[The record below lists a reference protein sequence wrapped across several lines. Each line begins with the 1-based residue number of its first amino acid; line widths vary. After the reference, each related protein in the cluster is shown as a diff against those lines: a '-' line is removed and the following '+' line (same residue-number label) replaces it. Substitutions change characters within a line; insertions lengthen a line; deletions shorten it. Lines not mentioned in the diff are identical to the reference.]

1 MSLELNG
8 EIIEIEDDDTLTP
21 PEGARSPPNR
31 TGNLSMINKGI
42 QCNLIRK
49 RQYIRKNTGY
59 KNIAQRS
66 NGTFQVQMV
75 VRGIR
80 YQKTVKT
87 LELAQEIVSKW
98 REEFSK

>member
-1 MSLELNG
+1 MSFELNG
-8 EIIEIEDDDTLTP
+8 EIIEIEDDDNI
-21 PEGARSPPNR
+21 SPPILDSKDR
-31 TGNLSMINKGI
+31 KPLLSMINKGT

-59 KNIAQRS
+59 KNIVQRS

-75 VRGIR
+75 VRGTR

-87 LELAQEIVSKW
+87 LELAQDLVSKW

>member
-1 MSLELNG
+1 ML
-8 EIIEIEDDDTLTP
+8 
-21 PEGARSPPNR
+21 RS
-31 TGNLSMINKGI
+31 
-42 QCNLIRK
+42 
-49 RQYIRKNTGY
+49 Y

-75 VRGIR
+75 VKGTR

>member
-1 MSLELNG
+1 
-8 EIIEIEDDDTLTP
+8 
-21 PEGARSPPNR
+21 
-31 TGNLSMINKGI
+31 MINKGT

-49 RQYIRKNTGY
+49 RQYIRKKNTGY

-75 VRGIR
+75 VRGTR

-87 LELAQEIVSKW
+87 LELAQELVSKW